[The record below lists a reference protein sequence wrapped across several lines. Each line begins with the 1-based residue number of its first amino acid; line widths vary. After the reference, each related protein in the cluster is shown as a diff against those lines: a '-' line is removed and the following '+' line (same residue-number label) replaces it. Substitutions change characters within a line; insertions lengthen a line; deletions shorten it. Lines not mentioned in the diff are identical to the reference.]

1 MNVHIVFTE
10 RGAIYSVR
18 KSLTDAKKDKED
30 LVKRYED
37 ATIKTF
43 NVQ

>member
-1 MNVHIVFTE
+1 MKVHIVFTE
-10 RGAIYSVR
+10 RGTIYSVR
-18 KSLTDAKKDKED
+18 KSLTDAKKDKAD
-30 LVKRYED
+30 LEMRYEN